1 MGVFCCVLLTFPVH
15 GALFLASIASQS
27 SSLKFLEG
35 TDTLSYPLS
44 YLTDPYMQMLFPSQS
59 HFLLHSKG
67 TPSKKRNLLTRIQPL
82 AHIPSQGL
90 PLLFP
95 LLHTQSL
102 PPRPQQQQPPQS
114 LLDPCRHQPPVVQRA
129 SPARQTD
136 VPTVRVRRRKV
147 RSTPMGPRYH
157 PRSQNKILVRDEVP
171 VGLSPSHKAWTIPL
185 QLSHR
190 PRLISTQMTC
200 SLSGRNHPHHE
211 AYIQTRN
218 LGSQVL
224 RVGFWTSVFMYPRV
238 LSVPRVGQSIHSG
251 RHTYVGTLGERSNAK
266 CR

>member
-1 MGVFCCVLLTFPVH
+1 
-15 GALFLASIASQS
+15 
-27 SSLKFLEG
+27 
-35 TDTLSYPLS
+35 
-44 YLTDPYMQMLFPSQS
+44 MQMLFPSQF
-59 HFLLHSKG
+59 HFLSHSKG

-82 AHIPSQGL
+82 AHIPSRGL
-90 PLLFP
+90 PFSFP
-95 LLHTQSL
+95 LLHIQSL

-114 LLDPCRHQPPVVQRA
+114 PLDPCRHQPPVVQRA
-129 SPARQTD
+129 SPARQMD
-136 VPTVRVRRRKV
+136 GPTVRVRRRKV
-147 RSTPMGPRYH
+147 RSTLMEPRYH
-157 PRSQNKILVRDEVP
+157 PPSQNKILVRGEVP
-171 VGLSPSHKAWTIPL
+171 VGLSPSHKAWTITL

-200 SLSGRNHPHHE
+200 RLSGRSHPHHE
-211 AYIQTRN
+211 VYIQI
-218 LGSQVL
+218 GSQVL